1 MLFNP
6 AQFINML
13 GGMQSFNQKLNQF
26 QQNFNQQY
34 GQGADPSQMGLRTL
48 RTAWQLLSMLLAL
61 RRILQSSMQ
70 WALVWMGNI
79 PVDAVA
85 AQ

>member
-34 GQGADPSQMGLRTL
+34 GQGADPSQMGQ
-48 RTAWQLLSMLLAL
+48 QLLNSGKMSQEQFEQFRQIAN
-61 RRILQSSMQ
+61 M
-70 WALVWMGNI
+70 VTGKNY
-79 PVDAVA
+79 
-85 AQ
+85 